1 MAGTNTPL
9 MNKQI
14 GSPAMKNP
22 KTYFIA
28 MPSGKNRKVRGLL
41 VQTKGSMGEDLL
53 RGEIIIAR
61 VGENIL
67 TEKTSIDVT
76 NCIVTVKG

>member
-1 MAGTNTPL
+1 
-9 MNKQI
+9 
-14 GSPAMKNP
+14 MKNP

-53 RGEIIIAR
+53 KGEIIVAR
-61 VGENIL
+61 VGEHIL
-67 TEKTSIDVT
+67 TEQPTLS
-76 NCIVTVKG
+76 

>member
-1 MAGTNTPL
+1 
-9 MNKQI
+9 
-14 GSPAMKNP
+14 MKNP

-53 RGEIIIAR
+53 KGEIIVAR

-67 TEKTSIDVT
+67 TEQTTINVT
-76 NCIVTVKG
+76 DCTVTVKG